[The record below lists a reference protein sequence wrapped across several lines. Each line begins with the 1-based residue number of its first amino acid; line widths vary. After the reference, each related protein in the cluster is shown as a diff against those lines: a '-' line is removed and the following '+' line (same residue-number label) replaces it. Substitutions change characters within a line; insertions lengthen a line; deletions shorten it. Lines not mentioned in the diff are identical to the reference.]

1 MESLKISLINLS
13 NGLTN
18 SNSHIQY
25 QGYVQNIG
33 WQNPVQ
39 DGTIAGTIGNNLR
52 LEALKINLTGN
63 ISKYFSI
70 SYRAH
75 VENIGWEPFVTDGI
89 ISGTVG
95 KGLRIEA
102 IEIQITL
109 K

>member
-1 MESLKISLINLS
+1 M
-13 NGLTN
+13 
-18 SNSHIQY
+18 
-25 QGYVQNIG
+25 
-33 WQNPVQ
+33 
-39 DGTIAGTIGNNLR
+39 
-52 LEALKINLTGN
+52 TGN

>member
-1 MESLKISLINLS
+1 MGGVSYSS
-13 NGLTN
+13 
-18 SNSHIQY
+18 Q
-25 QGYVQNIG
+25 VQNIG
-33 WQNPVQ
+33 WQLPVS
-39 DGTIAGTIGNNLR
+39 DGQISGTIGNNLR

-63 ISKYFSI
+63 LSKYFSI